1 MGLSGLEKEG
11 LKLILFGGKG
21 GVGKTTCAA
30 STAVYLA
37 NHFRTLLIST
47 DPAHSLS
54 DSLGVKV
61 GSQIKEVAGVRN
73 LSALAISAE
82 KALSEFK
89 KEYHGQIKQILDTS
103 TYLDD
108 RDINSIL
115 GLPIPGIDEV
125 MGFKTILEL
134 IEFAEFEKY
143 VVDTAPT
150 GHALRLLSLPGLLN
164 EWIKVLAQMRWK
176 YRYMVESFGGKF
188 APDDSDDFLFT
199 MKKTVNQIK
208 ELLKNIKQCEFVVV
222 TMPEDMVIN
231 ETQRLVNDLNKYG
244 IKVKQMVINNLL
256 ESTGCEFCRQR
267 KKAQQSYIKE
277 IGRKFSS
284 LNRVAVGLQPQE
296 VKGIPILDKFK
307 EQLFQC

>member
-134 IEFAEFEKY
+134 IESAEFEKY